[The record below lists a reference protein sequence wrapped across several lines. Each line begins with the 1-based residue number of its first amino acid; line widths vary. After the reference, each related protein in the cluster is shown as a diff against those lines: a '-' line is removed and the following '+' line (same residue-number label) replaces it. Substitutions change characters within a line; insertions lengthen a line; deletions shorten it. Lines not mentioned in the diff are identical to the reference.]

1 MIKTEM
7 IEAYITADGEK
18 FFDEQE
24 ATKHEKKLAKLKYF
38 KVQSGPDLT
47 ETGRFYCENYYEVE
61 SDGKQLWFMR
71 NYCYEKM
78 GSEYDFV
85 QGQKYANAMCLN
97 WKITELEGPPL
108 KEPLIY
114 IKEGE
119 K

>member
-1 MIKTEM
+1 MIKARRTVFVAKDGKEFLNRE
-7 IEAYITADGEK
+7 EAI
-18 FFDEQE
+18 
-24 ATKHEKKLAKLKYF
+24 KHEKKLAKLKYF

-47 ETGRFYCENYYEVE
+47 ETGRFYGERYFEVE

-108 KEPLIY
+108 NEPLIY